1 MSAALQDGFTVLP
14 AIFTQ
19 EEIASLRQAITD
31 SIDRV
36 ARVMLTP
43 FAESLPS
50 APIEERLERVARE
63 DRAYASALLQV
74 VMADAQRDPRVAAIA
89 THPSLNES
97 IVTLLA
103 PEVPTGH
110 VIRTRAAI
118 PAFRARISPW
128 HQDVPRPQSATGCA
142 TVRVACWIPLSDVDE
157 HSGALEVLP
166 GAWDAPCRH
175 EAVSDGHFGIPEE
188 ALPGVEPRVVPMRA
202 GDVLLLDRFIP
213 HRARPTRGLQGRW
226 SVVMWV
232 KAGGRS
238 SSC

>member
-19 EEIASLRQAITD
+19 EEIASLRQAIAD

-43 FAESLPS
+43 FAASLPS

-89 THPSLNES
+89 THPSLSES

-103 PEVPTGH
+103 PDLPSGH

-118 PAFRARISPW
+118 PAFRSRISRGLS
-128 HQDVPRPQSATGCA
+128 RP
-142 TVRVACWIPLSDVDE
+142 
-157 HSGALEVLP
+157 P
-166 GAWDAPCRH
+166 GAPPCGSPAGFRCRTLTSTAARSKCFLAHGTPPAPMKLATMATSGSRRRRCR
-175 EAVSDGHFGIPEE
+175 ASNRASCPCDRAMCCSSTGSSPTARGRRVGCRDG
-188 ALPGVEPRVVPMRA
+188 
-202 GDVLLLDRFIP
+202 
-213 HRARPTRGLQGRW
+213 GRW
-226 SVVMWV
+226 
-232 KAGGRS
+232 
-238 SSC
+238 